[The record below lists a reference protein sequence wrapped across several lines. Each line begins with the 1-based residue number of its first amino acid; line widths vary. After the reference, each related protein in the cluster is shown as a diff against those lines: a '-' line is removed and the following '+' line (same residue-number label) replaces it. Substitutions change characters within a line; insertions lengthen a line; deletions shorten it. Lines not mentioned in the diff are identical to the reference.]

1 MVGRKKK
8 RKTQARSWSELMSP
22 ESLQF
27 AVLFRDSFPFD
38 EIFPIEAFFL
48 SFFFSF
54 SLIFR
59 RGFTITYGTCSLDDG
74 DLSRYSY
81 LKKRKKCKIE
91 TRVYVWLGGFKKERS
106 RDFESMVWDWES
118 LAWCLVGESR

>member
-1 MVGRKKK
+1 MI
-8 RKTQARSWSELMSP
+8 RSSRQRP
-22 ESLQF
+22 F
-27 AVLFRDSFPFD
+27 FGLFFP
-38 EIFPIEAFFL
+38 L
-48 SFFFSF
+48 SF

-59 RGFTITYGTCSLDDG
+59 RGFTITYGTGSLDDG

-81 LKKRKKCKIE
+81 LKKRKKCQIE
-91 TRVYVWLGGFKKERS
+91 TRVYACGLVASRKKERKS